1 MQNHENEL
9 PKRTCCSNVEQIFWN
24 QGGRQMLNAH
34 TQGGW
39 TVSEVERLTG
49 LSRRDIQRCCYQG
62 KGGVGILEPQDSA
75 WERRTYSAC
84 DLAMLFVVRLEKQA
98 GLSLPEIAEKLH
110 DQPVSECGSR
120 AGALPTYIAR
130 LAERQE
136 EIAGQLLATRALF
149 LATSNKGTNSLAQ
162 LVEREVDVQLT
173 AAFLPPANI
182 AGGQTVK
189 CADPHEKTGVEYKRP
204 IECGWF
210 ARSLVQ
216 LEGQAAH
223 SPKAAREHAVNAL
236 AHAIDCI
243 HEHYGV
249 SHITAKQALSWA
261 LDAPGMP
268 LAIELW
274 LGPATH
280 KVLVQALR

>member
-1 MQNHENEL
+1 M
-9 PKRTCCSNVEQIFWN
+9 V
-24 QGGRQMLNAH
+24 NAH
-34 TQGGW
+34 AQDGW
-39 TVSEVERLTG
+39 AVSEVERLTG

-75 WERRTYSAC
+75 WGRRTYSAR
-84 DLAMLFVVRLEKQA
+84 DLAILFVVRLEKQA

-110 DQPVSECGSR
+110 DQPVLER
-120 AGALPTYIAR
+120 TPKAGALPAYIAR
-130 LAERQE
+130 LAEKQE
-136 EIAGQLLATRALF
+136 EIEGQLLATRALF
-149 LATSNKGTNSLAQ
+149 LATSNKGTNLLAQ
-162 LVEREVDVQLT
+162 LVEREVDTRLT
-173 AAFLPPANI
+173 AAFLPPASI
-182 AGGQTVK
+182 AGEQTAK
-189 CADPHEKTGVEYKRP
+189 RTDQHEETDAEYKHP
-204 IECGWF
+204 IECGWL
-210 ARSLVQ
+210 ARCLVQ

-243 HEHYGV
+243 HENFGV
-249 SHITAKQALSWA
+249 SHIAAKQALSWA

-280 KVLVQALR
+280 KVLAQALR